1 MTNKPRKL
9 NIRQRKALDKIV
21 ENGGI
26 VSKAL
31 RDSGYTDAYAKN
43 PDKFLNTTAVKK
55 TLEDWF
61 PDEMLNKATVDLINS
76 AEITSFTFP
85 IAKNKQKKPL
95 SDQEIK
101 YIVENVAGCK
111 LIYIRDCAFPP
122 SRIAFFQTPALKSRK
137 DGLELAFKLK
147 GSFAP
152 EKLDINKLNPFSTW
166 SDAELA
172 TAIKEAKAVL
182 TKKK

>member
-9 NIRQRKALDKIV
+9 NIRQRKALKNIA

-31 RDSGYTDAYAKN
+31 KDAGYAEEYAN
-43 PDKFLNTTAVKK
+43 SPAKFLNTTAVKK
-55 TLEDWF
+55 TLEEWF
-61 PDEMLNKATVDLINS
+61 PDEMLNRATIDLINS
-76 AEITSFTFP
+76 AEIDSFTFP
-85 IAKNKQKKPL
+85 IAKNKQKKSL
-95 SDQEIK
+95 TDQEIK
-101 YIVENVAGCK
+101 YIVENVAGCR

-122 SRIAFFQTPALKSRK
+122 SRIAFYQAPALKSRK

-172 TAIKEAKAVL
+172 AAIKEAKAVL